1 MLNRRASELT
11 ANVSQQGV
19 AVFALDALKFDLDQ
33 LMGFQGAVDFLYH
46 GVGKAFAGNGNDRM
60 KQMGGGAQ
68 GAALFGSQF
77 DHIAILAR

>member
-1 MLNRRASELT
+1 
-11 ANVSQQGV
+11 
-19 AVFALDALKFDLDQ
+19 
-33 LMGFQGAVDFLYH
+33 
-46 GVGKAFAGNGNDRM
+46 M